1 MNRGKIFILLIASL
15 AVVVLSSVICY
26 SMSQSK
32 YDTSHLTKLQKDV
45 INGGTEKP
53 FDNEYWNNHED
64 GIYVDVVSGEPL
76 FSSKDKY
83 DSGSGWPSF
92 TKPIDKKMVKNVT
105 DKSHGMTRTEI
116 LSKNTDIHLGHV
128 FDDGP
133 KDKGGKRYCT
143 NSASL
148 KFIPKKDLIKAG
160 YEEYMKLFEDKQK
173 NEKAILAGGC
183 FWGMQ
188 DLLRKQPGVISTKVG
203 YTGGGVENPFYEVVK
218 TGSSGHAE
226 AVEVVFDP
234 KKTSYRDILIFFF
247 KIHDPTTKNRQGND
261 VGTQYRSA
269 IFYTNDEQKDIA
281 LKLIEDLNKKRIFK
295 DKIVTQIVEAGKFYQ
310 AEGYHQDYLKNNPNG
325 YTCHYVREID
335 IDVL

>member
-1 MNRGKIFILLIASL
+1 MFVLLIVLL
-15 AVVVLSSVICY
+15 AFVVLSSIICC
-26 SMSQSK
+26 SMAQSK

-64 GIYVDVVSGEPL
+64 GIYVDVVSGDPL

-92 TKPIDKKMVKNVT
+92 TKPIDTKMIKNVS
-105 DKSHGMTRTEI
+105 DKSHGMIRTEV
-116 LSKNTDIHLGHV
+116 LSNNTGIHLGHV

-148 KFIPKKDLIKAG
+148 KFIPRNDLEKMG
-160 YEEYMKLFEDKQK
+160 YGKYKSLFD
-173 NEKAILAGGC
+173 NGEKHEKVILAGGC

-188 DLLRKQPGVISTKVG
+188 DLLRKQKGVISTRVG
-203 YTGGGVENPFYEVVK
+203 YTGGNVDNPFYEVVK

-234 KKTSYRDILIFFF
+234 NKISYKDILIVFF

-269 IFYTNDEQKDIA
+269 IFYIDDKQKDTA
-281 LKLIEDLNKKRIFK
+281 VKLIENLNKKRVFK
-295 DKIVTQIVEAGKFYQ
+295 DKIVTEIVEASKFYE
-310 AEGYHQDYLKNNPNG
+310 AEDYHQDYLKNNPGG

-335 IDVL
+335 LGVL